1 MKTRLIDYV
10 EGRLSEA
17 ERRDVE
23 SRIERDAAWRQ
34 AYDDLLRALEWLK
47 KEPLPDRDMEL
58 YWAGFNA
65 RLRRRLA
72 ERMSGRS
79 RPRRW
84 IPAVAAAAVVL
95 VGVTWTMFFTSPEER
110 SETTTET
117 EVAWD
122 EEAMSYGTSIEYP
135 AVVQSEFDDLSSDE
149 AKTLLTELNEAVIL

>member
-34 AYDDLLRALEWLK
+34 AYDDLLRTLEWLK

-58 YWAGFNA
+58 YWSGFNA
-65 RLRRRLA
+65 RLRRRMA
-72 ERMSGRS
+72 ERISENR

-84 IPAVAAAAVVL
+84 MPAVAAAAVVL
-95 VGVTWTMFFTSPEER
+95 IGVTWTLFFASPDER
-110 SETTTET
+110 SETTAEA
-117 EVAWD
+117 EVTWD
-122 EEAMSYGTSIEYP
+122 EEAMSYGTSIDYP

-149 AKTLLTELNEAVIL
+149 ERTLLAELNEAVIL